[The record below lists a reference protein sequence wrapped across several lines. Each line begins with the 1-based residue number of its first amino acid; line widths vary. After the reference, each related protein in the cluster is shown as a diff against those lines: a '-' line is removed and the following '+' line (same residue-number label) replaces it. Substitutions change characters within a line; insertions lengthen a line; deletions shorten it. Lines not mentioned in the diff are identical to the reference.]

1 MTESGRKGT
10 SGTLVGRCRLQD
22 LSHSA
27 RSGPRTRSVMKSNR
41 PGQDGR
47 SSAGPA
53 ACADSL
59 TGESGLGEWSR
70 HCQREG
76 HCSSTLSLPNEP
88 QARED
93 RMRLAMMARSRMS
106 LVPLL
111 TTVATASL
119 LLAGC
124 AGDAT
129 SRSAAQPKTLSAMRT
144 SPIVPTDAQRA
155 LVGVA
160 DGTYTYEIDPNQAES
175 LTFGASHLDIPANA
189 VCDLATSSYGVG
201 TWNDSCE
208 PQTQPFTITAVVRN
222 AATDHPSVEF
232 QPALRF
238 NPQSNVNLYL
248 YVTDQA
254 TLDNTKRSEER
265 RVGKECKSRWWR

>member
-1 MTESGRKGT
+1 
-10 SGTLVGRCRLQD
+10 
-22 LSHSA
+22 
-27 RSGPRTRSVMKSNR
+27 
-41 PGQDGR
+41 
-47 SSAGPA
+47 
-53 ACADSL
+53 
-59 TGESGLGEWSR
+59 
-70 HCQREG
+70 
-76 HCSSTLSLPNEP
+76 
-88 QARED
+88 
-93 RMRLAMMARSRMS
+93 MRLPMMARSRVS

-119 LLAGC
+119 MLAGC

-129 SRSAAQPKTLSAMRT
+129 SPSAAQPKTLSALRT
-144 SPIVPTDAQRA
+144 SPFVPTGAQRA

-160 DGTYTYEIDPNQAES
+160 DGTYTYEIDPSQAQS
-175 LTFGASHLDIPANA
+175 LTFGASHLDIPANS
-189 VCDLATSSYGVG
+189 VCDLATSSYGTG

-208 PQTQPFTITAVVRN
+208 PQTAPFTITAVVRN

-254 TLDNTKRSEER
+254 TLDNTKVMYYCNETGCVDEAQADADLTSNVDVENKVVFR
-265 RVGKECKSRWWR
+265 RIKHFSGYVVAEFSTRPLSLDVSLGF